1 MSDNNIVITI
11 SRMYGSGGRTVA
23 GMLSE
28 RLKIPFYDKDL
39 VKLASEDS
47 GINEALF
54 ANADEKVKSTTI
66 FKIAKSVYNG
76 EIIPPESKDFTS
88 NRNLF
93 NFQAKII
100 KRLAETES
108 CVIVG
113 RCGEYVLKDYDNVLS
128 VLIHAP
134 LDFCYEKAAEKHSLP
149 RKELE
154 DYVNRINRQKEEYHK
169 FYTGRTWY
177 DARNYDLCLD
187 SSKLGFDRCVEEIIS
202 YMGVRF
208 GAERM
213 KSMNPCSEG

>member
-1 MSDNNIVITI
+1 MGTDNVVITI

-23 GMLSE
+23 GMLSQ
-28 RLKIPFYDKDL
+28 RLNIPFYDKDL

-54 ANADEKVKSTTI
+54 VNADEKVKNSHI
-66 FKIAKSVYNG
+66 FKVAKSVYNG

-100 KRLAETES
+100 KKLAETES

-113 RCGEYVLKDYDNVLS
+113 RCAEFVLKDYDNVLS

-134 LDFCYEKAAEKHSLP
+134 LDFCYEKASEKLGMSG
-149 RKELE
+149 KELE
-154 DYVNRINRQKEEYHK
+154 DYVNRINKQKEEYHK
-169 FYTGRTWY
+169 FYTGSVWY

-187 SSKLGFDRCVEEIIS
+187 SSKLGFDRCVDEIIA
-202 YMGVRF
+202 YMDVRF
-208 GAERM
+208 GSKELSR
-213 KSMNPCSEG
+213 N

>member
-1 MSDNNIVITI
+1 MGTDNVVITI
-11 SRMYGSGGRTVA
+11 SRMYRSGGRTVA
-23 GMLSE
+23 GMLSQ
-28 RLKIPFYDKDL
+28 RLNIPFYDKDL

-54 ANADEKVKSTTI
+54 VNADEKVKNSHI

-100 KRLAETES
+100 KNLPETES

-113 RCGEYVLKDYDNVLS
+113 RCAEFVLKDYDNVLS

-134 LDFCYEKAAEKHSLP
+134 LDFCYEKASEKLGMSG
-149 RKELE
+149 KELE
-154 DYVNRINRQKEEYHK
+154 DYVNRINKQKEEYHK
-169 FYTGRTWY
+169 FYTGSVWY

-187 SSKLGFDRCVEEIIS
+187 SSKLGFDRCVDEIIA
-202 YMGVRF
+202 YMDVRF
-208 GAERM
+208 GSKELSR
-213 KSMNPCSEG
+213 N